1 MLLSERI
8 QKTTLKA
15 NDYIAIVFVVISI
28 FGFRFAY
35 INFVLVALLGLWL
48 LAGMIQG
55 EYCLHFLKNKVLL
68 PLSAFFLYSLFGAL
82 LSGNYLA
89 ALKVNLGMLANLSGI
104 YLFYYYL
111 YYKKFYAMA
120 LIAGASFGAMLL
132 ASAVSTYLFSG
143 NVDLPILLVQGGD
156 QYAYAPLGEVYGLSY
171 ANCLLACFLLS
182 LAKYKRAI
190 PSYRSLFLY
199 LLFLFQM
206 YAIYKSRTSLT
217 FMASLLGAAFT
228 LFFANIKTAQNI
240 SKAKFSIALLGIVL
254 LLFLVIYNG
263 SLIGDAL
270 MNLGSSKQ
278 SKLLQR
284 LYELGEF
291 LSGVNK
297 QQVLSNDSERLTR
310 MIASINV
317 WLRYPLFG
325 VNHIVGGDHFAL
337 QRIGIGLHSQLFDYL
352 AQYGIVG
359 CLLLF
364 SVHFVHLR
372 SIVRLSKS
380 LSYVWVFLILLLNI
394 INPYKDFT
402 VLYVQFFL
410 IPSLYFLTGD
420 IDYESFCNTVRIS
433 K

>member
-8 QKTTLKA
+8 KKTTLRA
-15 NDYIAIVFVVISI
+15 NDCIATIFVVISI

-35 INFVLVALLGLWL
+35 INSVLVALLGLWL
-48 LAGMIQG
+48 LASMIQG
-55 EYCLHFLKNKVLL
+55 EHCLQFVQNKVLL
-68 PLSAFFLYSLFGAL
+68 PLSLFFLYSLFGAL

-89 ALKVNLGMLANLSGI
+89 ALKVNLGMLANLSGV
-104 YLFYYYL
+104 YLFYHYL
-111 YYKKFYAMA
+111 YYKRFYAMA

-182 LAKYKRAI
+182 LAKHKRAM
-190 PSYRSLFLY
+190 PSYIKLTLC
-199 LLFLFQM
+199 LIFLFQI
-206 YAIYKSRTSLT
+206 YAIFKSRTSLT
-217 FMASLLGAAFT
+217 FMVLLLGIAFT
-228 LFFANIKTAQNI
+228 LVFASIKTVKNI
-240 SKAKFSIALLGIVL
+240 NKAKLGIALLGIVL

-263 SLIGDAL
+263 SLIGNAL
-270 MNLGSSKQ
+270 MNLGNSKQ

-297 QQVLSNDSERLTR
+297 QQVLSNDGERLTR
-310 MIASINV
+310 MISSINV

-325 VNHIVGGDHFAL
+325 VNHIAGGDYFAL
-337 QRIGIGLHSQLFDYL
+337 QRMGIGLHSQLFDYL

-364 SVHFVHLR
+364 SIHFVHLR

-380 LSYVWVFLILLLNI
+380 LSYVWVFLVLLLNI